1 MKTKKFLSVIAMAVL
16 VITLVSPAS
25 AKGKIIVYP
34 YLDTDYALVS
44 ALSEDMTDFA
54 VEIKASNG
62 DLVYSSGKVGNNA
75 HFNKLFD
82 FSELSDGEYVAI
94 LKSSGKIFLKDEF
107 SVINGKLVTA
117 KAIEENNEEELTA
130 KVWTKSNFLFVSY
143 LNKSFDSCSL
153 KLKDESGNVLFESS
167 LPKELTYSGKFDVSA
182 LPSGTYYVSLIS
194 GKNESSYAIRK

>member
-1 MKTKKFLSVIAMAVL
+1 MKTKKFLSVIALAVL
-16 VITLVSPAS
+16 MIAVASPTS

-54 VEIKASNG
+54 VVIKTSNG
-62 DLVYSSGKVGNNA
+62 DIVYSSGRVGNST

-82 FSELSDGEYVAI
+82 FSKLSDGKYVAV
-94 LKSSGKIFLKDEF
+94 LKSSGKTFLKDEF
-107 SVINGKLVTA
+107 NVANGKLVTD
-117 KAIEENNEEELTA
+117 KKFENNEEELRA
-130 KVWTKSNFLFVSY
+130 KVWTKDNFLFVSY
-143 LNKSFDSCSL
+143 LNKSYDPYSL

-182 LPSGTYYVSLIS
+182 LPSGTYYVSLTS
-194 GKNESSYAIRK
+194 GENESSYAVRK